1 MPSFYNQCM
10 LLVRVN
16 DLFEVVCSEKVVSDS
31 PWAVCYEKVASNV
44 VGTYCSY
51 LWN

>member
-1 MPSFYNQCM
+1 M
-10 LLVRVN
+10 LSVRVN
-16 DLFEVVCSEKVVSDS
+16 DSFEVVCSEKVVSDS
-31 PWAVCYEKVASNV
+31 SWTVCYEKVVSDV

>member
-1 MPSFYNQCM
+1 M
-10 LLVRVN
+10 LSVRVN

-31 PWAVCYEKVASNV
+31 PWAVCYEMVASNV